1 MLKRKKL
8 RPTPNTTWKSFKDTL
23 RLIPALALCL
33 PVFWVHAADEGFID
47 VFDTVTVEVRIGIT
61 GSHPNNAQWDGTR
74 IFYLPIETS
83 NISPPDIVLVVVQ
96 PDRIDWYTKGKHESR
111 CPDADNCI
119 IDGVP
124 VDVSHPIGII
134 VMDHDPLLEFAID
147 PATRGLKFT
156 AEQIKWAA
164 TLDGRLDNTVVGS
177 MMGNATKQLDEIA
190 DRVKFKSDRSYDWMD
205 SIILLPES
213 LNDMSEIGKVQ
224 DRMRQVIADSIR
236 PKLIHQDDARIS
248 GAIATQMFEN
258 CLWPAPACS
267 LPYVTVE
274 FREMEAIQP

>member
-1 MLKRKKL
+1 MHKYKIRW
-8 RPTPNTTWKSFKDTL
+8 PTPHANYRFFNDIRQL
-23 RLIPALALCL
+23 ALALPL
-33 PVFWVHAADEGFID
+33 FLSVSGLHADEEPIGELIN
-47 VFDTVTVEVRIGIT
+47 VTVEARIGIT
-61 GSHPNNAQWDGTR
+61 GAHPNNAQWDGTR

-96 PDRIDWYTKGKHESR
+96 PDRVDWYTRGEHESR

-124 VDVSHPIGII
+124 VNASHPIGII
-134 VMDHDPLLEFAID
+134 VMDHDPLLEFALD

-156 AEQIKWAA
+156 AEQLKWAA

-177 MMGNATKQLDEIA
+177 IMGNATKQLDEFA
-190 DRVKFKSDRSYDWMD
+190 ESVKFKSNRSYDWMD
-205 SIILLPES
+205 SVILLPSS
-213 LNDMSEIGKVQ
+213 LSDMSEIGKVQ
-224 DRMRQVIADSIR
+224 DRMRQVIVDSIR

-274 FREMEAIQP
+274 FRQVEDAQP